1 MTTTTSREPGRAR
14 WLMAGAVLGAMVL
27 GSVLWVVGTLTGD
40 DAGTEMG
47 EAAPMAMPGMD
58 MGQTAP
64 MDTPGMAMGTEI
76 PASETVRITPAQI
89 AQFGITFATAEERTL
104 EDRLRTVGV
113 IEVNETRLVDVT
125 TKFPG
130 YVDRL
135 YADFTG
141 RFIEEG
147 SRLLDVYAPELV
159 AAQEEVLL
167 ARQLRESVGTQSIPG
182 VAAAPVDLEAT
193 ARRRLSLWDIT
204 ADQIDT
210 LLANGEPS
218 RTMSLRAPISG
229 VILEKNVVEGGAF
242 RAGETLFRLADL
254 SDVWVNLEIRESEAA
269 LVAPGSG
276 AVATLA
282 AYPDETFVGVVDFV
296 YPTVDARTRSVR
308 ARVVLLN
315 PAGRLRPGMFTSVRI
330 NTPHS
335 QALAVPSDA
344 VVWTGDRTLLFVE
357 QEEGGIRAVDAEL
370 GATVGDHVIVRSG
383 VTAGQRVVSSA
394 QYLIDAEAAI
404 GAIMRSMMGMMG
416 AGDMSGMDMGDMEMG
431 GMEGMEDMDMPS
443 DSGSMSPNPS
453 GR

>member
-1 MTTTTSREPGRAR
+1 
-14 WLMAGAVLGAMVL
+14 MAGAVLGAVAL
-27 GSVLWVVGTLTGD
+27 ASVLWVRGTFTGD
-40 DAGTEMG
+40 DASMAMSQT
-47 EAAPMAMPGMD
+47 APSEMPGMEMD
-58 MGQTAP
+58 QADP
-64 MDTPGMAMGTEI
+64 MDMPGMAMSAEM
-76 PASETVRITPAQI
+76 PVSETVRITPAQI
-89 AQFGITFATAEERTL
+89 AQFGITFATVEERNL
-104 EDRLRTVGV
+104 ENRLRTVGV
-113 IEVNETRLVDVT
+113 IEVNETRLVNVT

-167 ARQLRESVGTQSIPG
+167 ARQLQEGVGSQAIPG

-204 ADQIDT
+204 ADQVDT
-210 LLANGEPS
+210 LLATGEPS
-218 RTMSLRAPISG
+218 RTMSLTAPISG
-229 VILEKNVVEGGAF
+229 VILEKSVVEGGAF
-242 RAGETLFRLADL
+242 QAGETLFRLADL
-254 SDVWVNLEIRESEAA
+254 SDVWVNIEIRESEAM
-269 LVAPGSG
+269 LVDLGSG

-282 AYPDETFVGVVDFV
+282 AYPEEAFSGVVDFV
-296 YPTVDARTRSVR
+296 YPTVDAQTRSVR
-308 ARVVLLN
+308 ARVVLRN
-315 PAGRLRPGMFTSVRI
+315 PAGRLRPGMFASVRI
-330 NTPHS
+330 NTPHA
-335 QALAVPSDA
+335 QALSVPSDA

-370 GATVGDHVIVRSG
+370 GATVGEHVIVRAG

-394 QYLIDAEAAI
+394 QYLIDAEANI

-416 AGDMSGMDMGDMEMG
+416 SGDMSGMDMGGMDMG
-431 GMEGMEDMDMPS
+431 GMEGMEGMDMAP
-443 DSGSMSPNPS
+443 DSGSTSPNPS

>member
-1 MTTTTSREPGRAR
+1 MTTTTSRELGRAR
-14 WLMAGAVLGAMVL
+14 WLMVGAVLGALVL
-27 GSVLWVVGTLTGD
+27 ASLLWVRGALTSD
-40 DAGTEMG
+40 DAGTEIG
-47 EAAPMAMPGMD
+47 PAAPMD
-58 MGQTAP
+58 M
-64 MDTPGMAMGTEI
+64 PGMAMGTEM
-76 PASETVRITPAQI
+76 PTTETVRITPGQI
-89 AQFGITFATAEERTL
+89 AQFGITFAMAEVRTL

-113 IEVNETRLVDVT
+113 IELNETRRVDVT

-141 RFIEEG
+141 RFIEVG
-147 SRLLDVYAPELV
+147 SRLLDVYSPDLV
-159 AAQEEVLL
+159 AAQDEVLL
-167 ARQLRESVGTQSIPG
+167 ARRLQESVGSLSIPG

-193 ARRRLSLWDIT
+193 ARRRLRLWDIT

-229 VILEKNVVEGGAF
+229 VILEKSVVEGAAF

-254 SDVWVNLEIRESEAA
+254 SDVWVNIEIRESEAA

-282 AYPDETFVGVVDFV
+282 AYPDEAFSGVVDFV

-308 ARVVLLN
+308 ARIVLRN
-315 PAGRLRPGMFTSVRI
+315 PTGRLRPGMFASVLI
-330 NTPHS
+330 ETPRAE
-335 QALAVPSDA
+335 ALSVPSDA
-344 VVWTGDRTLLFVE
+344 VVWTGNHTLLFVE
-357 QEEGGIRAVDAEL
+357 QPDGGVRPVEAEL
-370 GATVGDHVIVRSG
+370 GATVGDHVIVRTG

-394 QYLIDAEAAI
+394 QYLIDAEANI

-416 AGDMSGMDMGDMEMG
+416 AGDMSGMDMSDMDMG

-443 DSGSMSPNPS
+443 DSGSMAPNPS